1 MSWETFNT
9 IAVWAC
15 ALGAIT
21 CTVAVTWLANVNR
34 HAHAATMQ
42 ALQSMSDTHMM
53 GFEALTIDIDRLNAR
68 VAALEER

>member
-42 ALQSMSDTHMM
+42 ALQSMSDIYKQSWAIVC
-53 GFEALTIDIDRLNAR
+53 EDLNQLRDRIAE
-68 VAALEER
+68 LEER